1 MLNNYNSFKIG
12 APTTN
17 VSFNTPSM
25 GMIQK
30 SHPLSKFVKFHFT
43 SQLSGRLLDSIDEAH
58 VLKSEIKQYSHISD
72 SDRWKPH
79 AKTSY
84 TEETKI
90 PVTVLQLM
98 VFGADQ
104 FIAEIVYNSDLV
116 DMDK

>member
-1 MLNNYNSFKIG
+1 MLNTIVNKFKLG
-12 APTTN
+12 DTTTN

-43 SQLSGRLLDSIDEAH
+43 SQLADRLLNSIEESH
-58 VLKSEIKQYSHISD
+58 VLKTEIKYYESD
-72 SDRWKPH
+72 DRNVMRS
-79 AKTSY
+79 SY
-84 TEETKI
+84 EDKTKI

-104 FIAEIVYNSDLV
+104 FIAEIVYNTDLV
-116 DMDK
+116 DK